1 MIIKSYRILLVDDEE
16 QPRIVSQKILEK
28 LGYNVIA
35 HSRPEDALELYSDLP
50 DHFDLIITDY
60 RMPGMNGAELSE
72 AVKKINPDIPIIM
85 VSGFS
90 SNFGKED
97 AEALGIDM
105 FVRKPLLTKD
115 FAQLVEGALALSK
128 KQ

>member
-1 MIIKSYRILLVDDEE
+1 MISKSHRILLIDDEE

-50 DHFDLIITDY
+50 DHFDLVITDY
-60 RMPGMNGAELSE
+60 RMPGMNGAELCE
-72 AVKKINPDIPIIM
+72 EVKKINPNIPIIM
-85 VSGFS
+85 VSGFAS
-90 SNFGKED
+90 DFGED
-97 AEALGIDM
+97 EAKALGIDM

-115 FAQLVEGALALSK
+115 FAQLVEAALSL
-128 KQ
+128 QGV

>member
-1 MIIKSYRILLVDDEE
+1 MITKPYRILLVDDEV
-16 QPRIVSQKILEK
+16 QTRMVSQKILEK

-35 HSRPEDALELYSDLP
+35 HSKPEDALELYRDLP
-50 DHFDLIITDY
+50 DQFDLIITDF

-72 AVKKINPDIPIIM
+72 EIKKINSQVPIIL

-90 SNFGKED
+90 SKFGEED
-97 AEALGIDM
+97 AKSLGINM

-115 FAQLVEGALALSK
+115 FAQLVEGALELSK
-128 KQ
+128 S

>member
-1 MIIKSYRILLVDDEE
+1 MITKPYRILLVDDEV
-16 QPRIVSQKILEK
+16 QTRMVSQKILEK

-35 HSRPEDALELYSDLP
+35 HSKPEDALELYRDLP
-50 DHFDLIITDY
+50 DQFDLIITDF

-72 AVKKINPDIPIIM
+72 EIKKINSQVPIIL

-90 SNFGKED
+90 SEFGEED
-97 AEALGIDM
+97 AKSLGINM

-115 FAQLVEGALALSK
+115 FAQLVEGALELSK
-128 KQ
+128 S